1 MTSTPINI
9 PTRSKLISNLT
20 LLTLTLAIALATAC
34 GSSWGEGGD
43 PAEIV
48 ADIAHELEIY
58 DIDAYLAQDIP
69 DDQRTRFEGMQ
80 AEFTRYGIDLADAN
94 TFAKAIIDCCDYR
107 NTTLLQGARLY
118 VVDGTIDLD
127 AVRGKLEK
135 ELYEESEA
143 GGYEIWESRGL
154 REDFLLLNRVA
165 VGIIADKGY
174 VIVGNPDGVK
184 ETLHNLNGGGSSEES
199 AMRQALDRIGDGW
212 QDSGLVSAQ
221 TYNTVNTHCAP
232 GIRYNQFCQATAY
245 HTSYAGDTLKTV
257 VVAMYASDGQALS
270 ESELLERN
278 LENPEIYEP
287 IDVKIIDLKVD
298 GQVVEATVE
307 HDNPLIRKL
316 SSLF

>member
-1 MTSTPINI
+1 M
-9 PTRSKLISNLT
+9 SKLT
-20 LLTLTLAIALATAC
+20 LLALALGIALTTAC

-58 DIDAYLAQDIP
+58 DIGVYLEQDIP
-69 DDQRTRFEGMQ
+69 DDQRARFEGMQ

-118 VVDGTIDLD
+118 VLDGNIDLD
-127 AVRGKLEK
+127 AVRGKLEE

-143 GGYEIWESRGL
+143 SGYELWESRGL

-165 VGIIADKGY
+165 VGIITDKGY
-174 VIVGNPDGVK
+174 VVMGDTDGVK
-184 ETLHNLNGGGSSEES
+184 ETLHNLKSGGSSEES
-199 AMRQALDRIGDGW
+199 AMRQALDRLGDGW

-221 TYNTVNTHCAP
+221 TYNTANTHCAP
-232 GIRYNQFCQATAY
+232 GIRYNQFCQSTAY
-245 HTSYAGDTLKTV
+245 YTSHADGGTLKTV
-257 VVAMYASDGQALS
+257 IAAVYASDSQALS
-270 ESELLERN
+270 ESEVLERN
-278 LENPEIYEP
+278 LENTDVYEP
-287 IDVKIIDLKVD
+287 IDVKITDVQVD
-298 GQVVEATVE
+298 GLVVEATVE
-307 HDNPLIRKL
+307 HEAPLRRNV